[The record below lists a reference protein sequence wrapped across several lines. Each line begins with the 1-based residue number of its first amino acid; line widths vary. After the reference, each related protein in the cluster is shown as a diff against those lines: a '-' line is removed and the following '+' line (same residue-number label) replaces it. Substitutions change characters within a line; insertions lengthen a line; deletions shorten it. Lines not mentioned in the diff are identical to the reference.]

1 MPASLATV
9 AALLKEIYE
18 PNVRQQLNNDVV
30 ALRRVERSS
39 DGIETTVGGRY
50 VTFAIRTRRN
60 SGIGARNELEAL
72 PVAGQQG
79 NAAARVGLKYLYGLV
94 RLSGQSFDLADQ
106 NYQAF
111 TSVLE
116 QEMDGLKTDL
126 AKDCNRQVYGDGS
139 GAVSIATA
147 VGAGS
152 AGANPFTST
161 TGTGVMYA
169 QLGEMVDLIDGTTLG
184 NASPTVKASN
194 RQITAINV
202 TTGVIT
208 FDGASQA
215 VAVGDIL
222 VRTGNVNRE
231 WTGFTKIVNNTGTLY
246 NIDPN
251 VEPVWKA
258 EVNSNSGTLRALS
271 EGIMVNMADRV
282 RTNGGQTTVIF
293 SDLGVR
299 RAYWQLLVQQRQ
311 YVNTKEFAGGFNG
324 LSFTTDAGEIPF
336 VADIDC
342 PPNKQYFLNEKELTY
357 YREGDWSWMNRD
369 GSMWQR
375 VIGYDAY
382 EGVMYQYSELG
393 CHRRNSQGMISDL
406 TEA

>member
-18 PNVRQQLNNDVV
+18 PTVRKQLNDDVV
-30 ALRRVERSS
+30 ALRRIERSS

-50 VTFAIRTRRN
+50 VTFAIKTRRN

-72 PVAGQQG
+72 PTPGQQG
-79 NAAARVGLKYLYGLV
+79 NAAARVGLKYLYGGI
-94 RLSGQSFDLADQ
+94 RLSGQTFELADK
-106 NYQAF
+106 NFQAF

-139 GAVSIATA
+139 GAVA
-147 VGAGS
+147 VGVS
-152 AGANPFTST
+152 DGANNA
-161 TGTGVMYA
+161 VVQNIMYV
-169 QLGEMVDLIDGTTLG
+169 QMDEMVDLIDGTTLA

-194 RQITAINV
+194 RKITAIN
-202 TTGVIT
+202 TATKTIT
-208 FDGASQA
+208 YDGADA
-215 VAVGDIL
+215 TTAAGDIF

-231 WTGFTKIVNNTGTLY
+231 WTGLAKIVSNTGTLY

-251 VEPVWKA
+251 TEPVWKA

-271 EGIMVNMADRV
+271 EGLMVNMADAI
-282 RTNGGQTTVIF
+282 RTNGGKTTVIF
-293 SDLGVR
+293 SGLGVR

-311 YVNTKEFAGGFNG
+311 YVNTKEFAGGFTG
-324 LSFTTDAGEIPF
+324 LAFTTDAGEIPF
-336 VADIDC
+336 VADVDC
-342 PPNKQYFLNEKELTY
+342 PPNRQYFLNEKEITY
-357 YREGDWSWMNRD
+357 YRESDWSWMNRD

-375 VIGYDAY
+375 VVGYDAY
-382 EGVMYQYSELG
+382 EGTMFQYSELG
-393 CHRRNSQGMISDL
+393 CHRRNSQGIITDL